1 MSSNGVDVIIQL
13 CTDGWR
19 YDAYVAGTANPAGQ
33 PEAVA
38 DLRFLDPDEAER
50 DARRRYGPRISLIET
65 WRPT

>member
-1 MSSNGVDVIIQL
+1 MSSNGVDVIIQP

-19 YDAYVAGTANPAGQ
+19 YDAYTTGTNIPAGQ

-65 WRPT
+65 WRPS